1 MPPISACDVL
11 DSTWDV
17 VERSRLV
24 IENEEVRTMSKKL
37 FRELV
42 ASMKQMGEIVR
53 DERKP
58 SRKFRVILR
67 LKRWRAFRL
76 T

>member
-1 MPPISACDVL
+1 MPPTSACDVL

-24 IENEEVRTMSKKL
+24 IENEEERTMSKKL

-53 DERKP
+53 GERKP
-58 SRKFRVILR
+58 SREFRVILR
-67 LKRWRAFRL
+67 LKRRRAFRL